1 MWQSGAYLFGQKAG
15 FGVDWDYIDFDSYR
29 PQYGGKRMTG
39 NGVGTYKHPGIVDIL
54 GDRPGVWVDD
64 DMTPYQK
71 EWAQKRTEAG
81 IPTLFIQPDPE
92 FGMTREHVD
101 QILDFARALQTD
113 SWLRDTVGIMTTATT
128 TALDHTEDFVRM
140 RTAGYTYREIAEK
153 YEISQERVRQVLAAD
168 GRTDKFTRSHARK
181 NRIAEIA
188 EIASWLEEVG
198 PVARNRVLESLR
210 AHRLPTQRDGG
221 RGSAGSPDPDS
232 LARCSAGL
240 LRRCNPGLAP
250 TRVGRTPGDESHVR
264 WTVPCHVRAAPA
276 H

>member
-1 MWQSGAYLFGQKAG
+1 MTTTNKPLFLLDIDGVLNLFDAWVPSGPAYWTVNGIRKQPRVAPDHLRQARVQGYDLLLHPEHPEWVAEIEQHFEPVFATMWQSGAYLFGQKAG

-113 SWLRDTVGIMTTATT
+113 SL
-128 TALDHTEDFVRM
+128 
-140 RTAGYTYREIAEK
+140 
-153 YEISQERVRQVLAAD
+153 
-168 GRTDKFTRSHARK
+168 
-181 NRIAEIA
+181 
-188 EIASWLEEVG
+188 
-198 PVARNRVLESLR
+198 VA
-210 AHRLPTQRDGG
+210 
-221 RGSAGSPDPDS
+221 
-232 LARCSAGL
+232 
-240 LRRCNPGLAP
+240 
-250 TRVGRTPGDESHVR
+250 
-264 WTVPCHVRAAPA
+264 
-276 H
+276 